1 MMNNG
6 ICKPRAE
13 GSALYHSRGLV
24 SSALVSFNEDQRW
37 HFCHTE
43 YDVYSV
49 HFGLVSL
56 YLDRD
61 VFEQN
66 FEIVE
71 EE

>member
-6 ICKPRAE
+6 ICKPRVE
-13 GSALYHSRGLV
+13 RSTLYHSRGLV
-24 SSALVSFNEDQRW
+24 SSALVNFKEDQRW
-37 HFCHTE
+37 YFCHTE
-43 YDVYSV
+43 YNTYSV
-49 HFGLVSL
+49 HFGPVSL

-61 VFEQN
+61 VFERN